1 MFYLRLAAI
10 CGECNLSTTSEIRE
24 EVQYQFEGAGH
35 APSHNYLLGPVGE
48 LLAEVQPK
56 KVFDLGC
63 GNGSVLNHFS
73 QKYTVAG
80 IDASSTGIKNAKE
93 KYPHLD
99 IEQGSAYDDLVSK
112 FGEQDAVISL
122 EVVEHL
128 YDPRLYAKRLFDL
141 IRPGGHAVLST
152 PYHGYL
158 KNLALAVTGK
168 MDNHFTALWDGGH
181 IKFWSVRTLSI
192 LLEEAGFT
200 ELEYHRVGRIP
211 PLAKSM
217 IVRAKKPNA

>member
-1 MFYLRLAAI
+1 MAD
-10 CGECNLSTTSEIRE
+10 TTEIRE

-35 APSHNYLLGPVGE
+35 APSHNYLLGTVSN
-48 LLAEVQPK
+48 LLSEVQPS

-63 GNGSVLNHFS
+63 GNGSVLNFFS
-73 QKYTVAG
+73 EKYEVAG
-80 IDASSTGIKNAKE
+80 IDASSSGIRNAKE
-93 KYPHLD
+93 KFPNLN
-99 IEQGSAYDDLVSK
+99 IEQGSAYDDLVEK
-112 FGEQDAVISL
+112 YGEQDAVISL

-141 IRPGGHAVLST
+141 LRPGGHAVLST

-181 IKFWSVRTLSI
+181 IKFWSIKTLSI

-200 ELEYHRVGRIP
+200 DLEYYRVGRIP

-217 IVRAKKPNA
+217 IVRAKKPAS